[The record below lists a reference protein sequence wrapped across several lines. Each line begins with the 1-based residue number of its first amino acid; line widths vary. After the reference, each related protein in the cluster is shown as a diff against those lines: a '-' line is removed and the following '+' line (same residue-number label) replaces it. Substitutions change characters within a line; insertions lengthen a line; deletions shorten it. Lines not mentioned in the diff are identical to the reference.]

1 MKHISYSNFIMSVS
15 IAHFG
20 LLLSDCG
27 FVQVAWFYL
36 VFADLLATQ

>member
-15 IAHFG
+15 IAPFG
-20 LLLSDCG
+20 LLLSDCA
-27 FVQVAWFYL
+27 FVQAVRFYL